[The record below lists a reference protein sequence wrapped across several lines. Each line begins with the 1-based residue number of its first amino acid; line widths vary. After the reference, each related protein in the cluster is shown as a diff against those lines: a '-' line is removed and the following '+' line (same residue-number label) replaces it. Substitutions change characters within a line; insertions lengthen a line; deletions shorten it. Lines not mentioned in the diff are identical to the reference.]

1 MTAEIET
8 ARLRPPPA
16 AAAASRPAPPVR
28 ETLSAVGHAEAV
40 RRRRFLSPLTRRIL
54 LLNALAIAIPVVGL
68 LYLDAYRNSLIESE
82 LKSLRIEGEL
92 FAGALGSSGVT
103 GDLGEEELGPEFTR
117 KTVRRLVEAS
127 KNRARVFL
135 PDGSLTADSYRL
147 MGPGGQ
153 VQIEILP
160 PIQTSDRLGRLAT
173 DVYDW
178 VVGLLPPGRKLP
190 VYHEAADQRASDY
203 PEVAE
208 ALTGEVAEQVRD
220 DGDGGLVLSVA
231 VPVQRYRQVLGA
243 LLLSADG
250 DTIDQAVRTIRLDVL
265 KVFGIALA
273 VTTLLSFYLAGTI
286 VRPIVKL
293 AEAADRVRHG
303 HRRQTTIPDFSRRG
317 DEIGNL
323 SGSLRDMTD
332 ALWQRMDAIER
343 FAADVAHEIKNPL
356 TSLRSAVETVA
367 RIDDPGQQRRL
378 MGIILDDVQRLDRLI
393 SDISNASRLDAELS
407 RGEIEPVDLG
417 ELLSALVDSYA
428 ATAAPDS
435 PRVELD
441 VAQHHHLVIA
451 GIGARLAQ
459 VFRNLIDNALSFS
472 PPDGEIRIKVR
483 REGDTIRTI
492 VSDQGPGIPPDKVTA
507 IFDRFYS
514 ERPAGEKFGTHS
526 GLGLS
531 ISKQIVE
538 AHGGQIVAINRTDDD
553 GGIAGARF
561 IVTLPRA

>member
-8 ARLRPPPA
+8 GRLRPPPVA
-16 AAAASRPAPPVR
+16 TAASRPPPPVR
-28 ETLSAVGHAEAV
+28 ETLSAVGHAEPV

-160 PIQTSDRLGRLAT
+160 PIQTSDKLGRLAT

-220 DGDGGLVLSVA
+220 DGDGGLVLTVA

-265 KVFGIALA
+265 KVFAIALT

-293 AEAADRVRHG
+293 AEAADRVRRG

-407 RGEIEPVDLG
+407 RAEIEPVDLG
-417 ELLSALVDSYA
+417 ELLSALADSYG

-435 PRVELD
+435 PRLELD
-441 VAQHHHLVIA
+441 IAEHHHLVVT

-472 PPDGEIRIKVR
+472 PPNGEIRIKVR
-483 REGDTIRTI
+483 RDGDIIRTI
-492 VSDQGPGIPPDKVTA
+492 VSDQGPGIPSDKVTA

-538 AHGGQIVAINRTDDD
+538 AHGGQIVASNRTDDD

-561 IVTLPRA
+561 TVTLPRA

>member
-1 MTAEIET
+1 
-8 ARLRPPPA
+8 
-16 AAAASRPAPPVR
+16 
-28 ETLSAVGHAEAV
+28 
-40 RRRRFLSPLTRRIL
+40 
-54 LLNALAIAIPVVGL
+54 
-68 LYLDAYRNSLIESE
+68 
-82 LKSLRIEGEL
+82 
-92 FAGALGSSGVT
+92 
-103 GDLGEEELGPEFTR
+103 
-117 KTVRRLVEAS
+117 
-127 KNRARVFL
+127 
-135 PDGSLTADSYRL
+135 
-147 MGPGGQ
+147 

-160 PIQTSDRLGRLAT
+160 PIQTGDRIGQWVTGL
-173 DVYDW
+173 YDG
-178 VVGLLPPGRKLP
+178 VLGLLPSGRKLP
-190 VYHEAADQRASDY
+190 VYHEAADQHASDY

-208 ALTGEVAEQVRD
+208 ALTGEVAEEVRD
-220 DGDGGLVLSVA
+220 DGDGGMVLSVA

-243 LLLSADG
+243 LMLSTDG
-250 DTIDQAVRTIRLDVL
+250 DAIDEAVRTIRLDVL
-265 KVFGIALA
+265 KVFAIALA
-273 VTTLLSFYLAGTI
+273 VTTLLSLYFAGTI

-323 SGSLRDMTD
+323 SGALRDMTEV
-332 ALWQRMDAIER
+332 LWHRMDAIER

-407 RGEIEPVDLG
+407 RAEIEPIELG
-417 ELLSALVDSYA
+417 QMLTALADSYA
-428 ATAAPDS
+428 ATAAPDGPQLS
-435 PRVELD
+435 LD
-441 VAQHHHLVIA
+441 VAQHHRLVVA
-451 GIGARLAQ
+451 GIGGRLAQ

-472 PPDGEIRIKVR
+472 PPGGEIRIRVR
-483 REGDTIRTI
+483 RDGDTVRTT
-492 VSDQGPGIPPDKVTA
+492 VSDEGPGIPPDKVTA

-538 AHGGQIVAINRTDDD
+538 AHGGRIVAENRTGED
-553 GGIAGARF
+553 GRVTGARF
-561 IVTLPRA
+561 IVTLPLG